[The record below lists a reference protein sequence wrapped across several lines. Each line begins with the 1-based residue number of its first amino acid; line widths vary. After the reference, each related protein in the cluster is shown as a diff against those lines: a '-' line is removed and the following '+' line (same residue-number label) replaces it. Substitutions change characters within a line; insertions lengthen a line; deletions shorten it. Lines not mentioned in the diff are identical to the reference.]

1 MFCSRRISCSLAPSF
16 FLAVLVLQVQFIR
29 GQLTHNFAWEGRSV
43 IAEPAFKVG
52 KILNKRDSILRHL
65 PETPKIEFKNTTR
78 SRVLLTSF
86 EVFEIVAELTISIV
100 LTVKTKV
107 KEKAEEKNRKRYS
120 NKSFKVKSRMIS
132 ITSLLPQLKE
142 HI

>member
-43 IAEPAFKVG
+43 VAEPAFKVG

-78 SRVLLTSF
+78 SSALLTSF
-86 EVFEIVAELTISIV
+86 EVFELPWLNLLSR
-100 LTVKTKV
+100 LFSQSKRKLRRKRRKRTVKV
-107 KEKAEEKNRKRYS
+107 
-120 NKSFKVKSRMIS
+120 FKQVVQS
-132 ITSLLPQLKE
+132 QE
-142 HI
+142 